1 MGPEGAANII
11 FRKEIQA
18 APDPAAKRQE
28 MIAEYRA
35 NFSNPFQA
43 AKRGFVDLV
52 IHPKDTRPTLIA
64 ALAMAAG
71 KREDRPHKKHGNIP
85 L

>member
-1 MGPEGAANII
+1 MSMHRA
-11 FRKEIQA
+11 RIQQS
-18 APDPAAKRQE
+18 DLD
-28 MIAEYRA
+28 EYRR
-35 NFSNPFQA
+35 NFSNPYQA

-64 ALAMAAG
+64 AFAMTAT
-71 KREDRPHKKHGNIP
+71 KREQRPRKKHGNIP